1 MTPAP
6 DIVQPAAP
14 SIRRRLLALLV
25 VPTILVLLGGAASDF
40 ISGLK
45 PVRDAYDRALADA
58 ALAIAGHIRTDAAH
72 HISVLLPDEAIAV
85 LRTDSS
91 DTIYF
96 RVTGPDGEFLTG
108 DRDLPTPVAL
118 VRNPAFHD
126 VTFRAQ
132 PVRVA
137 TYRTAT
143 SVGDVTITVGETL
156 HKRQTVRESLLV
168 TMLGA
173 DLLELGLILALV
185 WIAVGLAL
193 RPLSELRK
201 QVAARSP
208 RDLEPIPSTSVP
220 LEVRTVVDEL
230 NRLFATIALA
240 NRSQQQFLES
250 AAHQLR
256 TPLAGV
262 QAQLEL
268 LMAEEPR
275 EMTRERLAL
284 TLGATRRLTHT
295 TQQLLALARSEH
307 AASTFSEFRPVDL
320 ASIAESC
327 VTDFV
332 TRGVAAGV
340 DLGAELESAPIEG
353 VAWLLGEALSNL
365 VDNAIT
371 YTPAGG
377 SITVRSGRRGEAVF
391 VEVADT
397 GAGIPVEE
405 RDRVSRRFV
414 RGSNSRGTGSGLG
427 LAIVADVARLHG
439 AALTISDG
447 AESRGTCV
455 RLQFA

>member
-6 DIVQPAAP
+6 EAIQERAP
-14 SIRRRLLALLV
+14 SIQRRLLALLV
-25 VPTILVLLGGAASDF
+25 VPTILVLLGGAASDY
-40 ISGLK
+40 ISGIK
-45 PVRDAYDRALADA
+45 PVRDAYDKALADA
-58 ALAIAGHIRTDAAH
+58 ALAISGHVRTDAAH
-72 HISVLLPDEAIAV
+72 HVSVMLPDEAIAV

-96 RVTGPDGEFLTG
+96 RVTGPQGEFLAG
-108 DRDLPTPVAL
+108 DRDLPVPIAL

-126 VTFRAQ
+126 VTFRGQ
-132 PVRVA
+132 RVRLV

-156 HKRQTVRESLLV
+156 NKRHNVRDSLLV

-193 RPLSELRK
+193 QPLKELRK

-208 RDLEPIPSTSVP
+208 RDLEPIPSSSVP
-220 LEVRTVVDEL
+220 VEVRTVVDEL

-275 EMTRERLAL
+275 QTMRDRLAL
-284 TLGATRRLTHT
+284 TLSATKRLTHT

-332 TRGVAAGV
+332 TRGFAAGV
-340 DLGAELESAPIEG
+340 DLGAELESAPVEG

-371 YTPAGG
+371 YTPSGG
-377 SITVRSGRRGEAVF
+377 SITVRCGRRGEAVF

-397 GAGIPVEE
+397 GTGIPAEE

-414 RGSNSRGTGSGLG
+414 RGTNSRGTGSGLG

-447 AESRGTCV
+447 AENRGTCV